1 MIYGI
6 QSFSSQSYKIITDYL
21 SKFRYNNIK
30 QLPDAM
36 LITEWSENDSLQV
49 KPLWNASRTICE
61 QQI

>member
-6 QSFSSQSYKIITDYL
+6 QSFSSQSYKIITNYL

-30 QLPDAM
+30 QFPDAM

-49 KPLWNASRTICE
+49 KPL
-61 QQI
+61 